1 MNKFRLPEKPFM
13 KRERKRFR
21 IWILSLK
28 KKIMVLKT

>member
-21 IWILSLK
+21 IWILSLNK
-28 KKIMVLKT
+28 KMVLKT